1 MPNYSIL
8 LILASTLLLSS
19 TQAWISPVPSLSQQH
34 QYSKPTTTT
43 CLNDLAVTLD
53 GETIRGDITPLGDL
67 VLVKVKDTLQASS
80 GGVLLPDQSQERP
93 TEGLVMEAGPGRIH
107 PDTGIRIPNPVSKGV
122 SVLYGKFDGKAIE
135 YKGEECQM
143 IRDEDVMLYYT
154 GVTMSLDNVHPCR
167 DYVLVEIPE
176 KKEQLTSS
184 GVVIADMV
192 TKNDLP
198 CEGVVINV
206 GEGRMNSSGK
216 FSPPPVKVG
225 DFIKFKDYA
234 GNEVRIEGKD
244 YMLVQMIQILSTAT
258 KSATSDE

>member
-1 MPNYSIL
+1 ML
-8 LILASTLLLSS
+8 LLLLSTLLVSS
-19 TQAWISPVPSLSQQH
+19 TQAWISPVPSLTQRQQH
-34 QYSKPTTTT
+34 FKSTTA
-43 CLNDLAVTLD
+43 CLKDLAVTLD

-167 DYVLVEIPE
+167 DYVLVELPE

-192 TKNDLP
+192 TKDDLP

-216 FSPPPVKVG
+216 FSPSPVKVG

-258 KSATSDE
+258 NSATQNE